1 MIMLVAVT
9 ATSGA
14 VSVSPDTA
22 ATLRADISPYLEC
35 DRRFNDA
42 RIKLEAEF
50 AELYTS
56 SPVGEENV
64 KAHERN
70 LERNEIESRDLIKKS
85 ALDCKLDESFA
96 KFEAKIK
103 SLNPK
108 YSDRQLRK
116 FAWNLFNSI
125 REIDRSLHRYEAG
138 QYVLPVAPPIK
149 KSSR

>member
-1 MIMLVAVT
+1 MLAAVI

-14 VSVSPDTA
+14 VSSSPDMA
-22 ATLRADISPYLEC
+22 AALRADISPYLEC

-42 RIKLEAEF
+42 RIKLEIEF
-50 AELYTS
+50 AELYS
-56 SPVGEENV
+56 SSSVGEENV

-70 LERNEIESRDLIKKS
+70 LERNEFENRDLIEKS
-85 ALDCKLDESFA
+85 ARECKLDENFM

-108 YSDRQLRK
+108 YSDQQLRN
-116 FAWNLFNSI
+116 FAWGLFNTI

-138 QYVLPVAPPIK
+138 QYGPPVAPPVK